1 MNFQPGEAKN
11 VTLVSIGGL
20 KIIRG
25 GNGIVDGLVDTK
37 RIEEV
42 MLAVHE
48 RAFGNKTQ
56 LDTM

>member
-37 RIEEV
+37 HIEEV